1 MPMKKKKKTN
11 ETQECCSGSCCS
23 PHDVESYERGKS
35 LVSIA
40 IGLLLIS
47 FGFGYITLPMLGL
60 VVGAIYCLVGAVRMM
75 TRSC

>member
-1 MPMKKKKKTN
+1 MPMKKKKHTN
-11 ETQECCSGSCCS
+11 EMKKCCG
-23 PHDVESYERGKS
+23 PHDINSYERGKS

-47 FGFGYITLPMLGL
+47 FGFGYITLAMLGM
-60 VVGAIYCLVGAVRMM
+60 VVGVIYCLVGTVRMV